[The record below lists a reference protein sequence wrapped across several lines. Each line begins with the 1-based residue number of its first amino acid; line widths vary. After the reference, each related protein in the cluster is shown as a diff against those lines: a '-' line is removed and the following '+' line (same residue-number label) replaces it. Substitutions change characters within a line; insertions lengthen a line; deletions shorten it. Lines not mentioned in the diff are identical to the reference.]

1 MIADEEAVLKKVQVA
16 IEGEPRIRFHT
27 SPLHVELKGNRLLLD
42 GDVDSVASKRL
53 AVRLAA
59 AANGLEAV
67 EDQICVVP
75 AEART
80 DGEILDSYTQ
90 LILGQIDLK
99 NCAISRS
106 AKGQM
111 ELLHQTQDDDRSG
124 EFTFSVTDGALA
136 LDGFVISLSHKRLA
150 EVLAW
155 WVPGCRNVINRLA
168 VRPAENDSDDEVSDA
183 VRLAL
188 EIDPLLAHADQINL
202 TTSQGIVTMQGV
214 IASEEE
220 RQMAEFD
227 AWCVLGVNDVQ
238 NRLEVRR

>member
-1 MIADEEAVLKKVQVA
+1 MVGDEAILKKVQAA
-16 IEGEPRIRFHT
+16 IEGEPRIRIHS
-27 SPLHVELKGNRLLLD
+27 SPLHVEVKDNRLLLD
-42 GDVDSVASKRL
+42 GNVDSVAAKRL
-53 AVRLAA
+53 AVRVAA
-59 AANGLEAV
+59 EADGLDAV

-75 AEART
+75 AEPRT

-99 NCAISRS
+99 NCAISRT
-106 AKGQM
+106 AKGQV

-124 EFTFSVTDGALA
+124 EFTFSVTDGVLT
-136 LDGFVISLSHKRLA
+136 LDGFVISLSHKRIA

-168 VRPAENDSDDEVSDA
+168 VIPAESDSDDEVSDA

-188 EIDPLLAHADQINL
+188 EMDPLLAHADQINL
-202 TTSQGIVTMQGV
+202 STSRRVVTMQGV

-227 AWCVLGVNDVQ
+227 VWCVPGVADVK
-238 NRLEVRR
+238 NRLEITK